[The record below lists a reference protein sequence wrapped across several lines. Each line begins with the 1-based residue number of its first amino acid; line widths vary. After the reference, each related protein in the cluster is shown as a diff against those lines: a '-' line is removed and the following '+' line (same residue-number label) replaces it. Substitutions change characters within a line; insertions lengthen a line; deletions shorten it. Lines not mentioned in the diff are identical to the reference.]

1 MGETVTSKVKKTP
14 DKTDWI
20 VFELMDII
28 ATNTIVIKLR
38 VTVDKMDTS
47 DCPPSATC
55 AGNRLLETSPL
66 GTIRT

>member
-38 VTVDKMDTS
+38 VTVDKMETS
-47 DCPPSATC
+47 D
-55 AGNRLLETSPL
+55 
-66 GTIRT
+66 